1 MAAYIIYQNT
11 IEKRNLHRI
20 SFVLLAFVGIF
31 VGIIFTAIPLIVK
44 FKANVIP
51 FIKDKFAVQNILLP
65 VQWSGFEY
73 LLGLLYILLLII
85 VLLKLK
91 NNINYIFNLF
101 LINALVLN
109 LLMLFIVPKI
119 EQHSQGSMIA
129 FFQDHNTSNEYV
141 TTYGFRSYAKFYY
154 TNKQKPQNL
163 KALDEEWLL
172 NGAIDKP
179 VYIVSKMYD
188 KEKVLQLKNI
198 KFLYEKGGFVF
209 FVRNQ
214 ANEN

>member
-91 NNINYIFNLF
+91 NNINYINKSKFYGAQLTSGAIFNTTLDLSHPINYGF
-101 LINALVLN
+101 YKNNLETAKGKPFGNEINANWVFKNNWILN
-109 LLMLFIVPKI
+109 RSAYF
-119 EQHSQGSMIA
+119 
-129 FFQDHNTSNEYV
+129 SN
-141 TTYGFRSYAKFYY
+141 
-154 TNKQKPQNL
+154 
-163 KALDEEWLL
+163 
-172 NGAIDKP
+172 
-179 VYIVSKMYD
+179 
-188 KEKVLQLKNI
+188 
-198 KFLYEKGGFVF
+198 
-209 FVRNQ
+209 
-214 ANEN
+214 